1 MHNSV
6 TIRLLAEY
14 LIPDTMVV
22 LKSRRCIAMLMADAA
37 VLLRGCD
44 ASSIMYFKL
53 NMVLQTV

>member
-37 VLLRGCD
+37 VLLRGEMINFAMQVVSC
-44 ASSIMYFKL
+44 IL
-53 NMVLQTV
+53 N